1 MLPVFADVVAASG
14 RLEGRVIHTPVM
26 SSERFDA
33 RVGRKVLLKCE
44 NLQHIG
50 AFKFRGA
57 LNTLLQL
64 EAAAAADPSRVHGQK
79 PVKVRAAPPAAAR
92 VSARVVD
99 SGHPAVFVLLLRRRR
114 LLLID
119 RAGCPGSPP
128 R

>member
-64 EAAAAADPSRVHGQK
+64 EAAAAADPSSSRIVATHSSGNHGAALA
-79 PVKVRAAPPAAAR
+79 RAAR
-92 VSARVVD
+92 
-99 SGHPAVFVLLLRRRR
+99 
-114 LLLID
+114 
-119 RAGCPGSPP
+119 
-128 R
+128 